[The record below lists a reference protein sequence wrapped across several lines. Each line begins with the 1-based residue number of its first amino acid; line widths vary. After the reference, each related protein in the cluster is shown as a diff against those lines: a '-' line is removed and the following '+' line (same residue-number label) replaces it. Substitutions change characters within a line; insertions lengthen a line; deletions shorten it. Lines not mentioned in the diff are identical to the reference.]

1 MKVVR
6 KEVRFL
12 NSYAEKVSALERIIA
27 KHGSGLVAFSGGVD
41 SALVLAAS
49 VHVLGVDP
57 ERLIAVTAESASL
70 PPGELA
76 AAKQIATELGVTHRI
91 VETDEMQREGYRRNG
106 EDRCYFCKTELY
118 TVLEGLRVELG
129 LAAVFDGFNAS
140 DVGDHR
146 PGARAAQERAVISPL
161 REAGLEKDDVRRR
174 AKELGLTIWDK
185 PSLACLASRIP
196 HGTRVEPA
204 LLDQVGA
211 AEAFLKS
218 RGFRQVRVRHH
229 GEVARVELEPHEIAR
244 AATDEREAIEAEL
257 KRLGY
262 RFVTLDLAGYRTG
275 SLNPVT
281 TK

>member
-1 MKVVR
+1 M
-6 KEVRFL
+6 